1 MSFTSIVE
9 RMSPLTHIPA
19 QTYYRAYTARLQQL
33 NTMQDDALRDMLI
46 TRFYHQYATP
56 NFSTDVDIVA
66 DIAMETIREVS
77 NLIENNDVTDPRIGL
92 CISRSLKNTIKEL
105 QGAIRD
111 TKHLNIKYTYHYG
124 HQHHSEASAKYTKD
138 IATSILQQSVT
149 QHIVTNI
156 EDAQRR
162 LTQSIRQQTHNE
174 LRVRILAITF
184 VQYLCKYHA
193 QKTVIANH
201 ITHNAK

>member
-19 QTYYRAYTARLQQL
+19 QTYYCAYTARLQQL
-33 NTMQDDALRDMLI
+33 AAMPDDKLHDTLV
-46 TRFYHQYATP
+46 TRFYHQHATP
-56 NFSTDVDIVA
+56 NFSADVDIIVN
-66 DIAMETIREVS
+66 IAMETIREVS
-77 NLIENNDVTDPRIGL
+77 NLIENNDIADPRIGL

-111 TKHLNIKYTYHYG
+111 TKHLHIKYAYHYG
-124 HQHHSEASAKYTKD
+124 HQYYSEASAKYTKD

-149 QHIVTNI
+149 QRIVTNI
-156 EDAQRR
+156 EDAQQR

-174 LRVRILAITF
+174 LRVRILAIEF

-193 QKTVIANH
+193 QKTVLANH
-201 ITHNAK
+201 ITHNAT